1 MAELDKNTIK
11 VRMKDMIQA
20 DVSLFDTTTQG
31 NNTHLVEA
39 EVGWPNVADA
49 IKTGKNWPFAFV
61 TSDNAQIDQIV
72 LTGST
77 VADQI
82 KKLDHIIR
90 IMVVIGA
97 AAENARAAEK
107 LLDGFE
113 KKILD
118 IFEKDVQLKN
128 GGAVLVD
135 QCIPLLVRVHR
146 NELLGTN
153 KLMRDI
159 VFKIKLSTGQ
169 P

>member
-1 MAELDKNTIK
+1 MAELDKNDIK
-11 VRMKDMIQA
+11 DRMKLMIQA

-31 NNTHLVEA
+31 ANTHLVEA

-49 IKTGKNWPFAFV
+49 IKTGRNWPFAFV
-61 TSDNAQIDQIV
+61 TSDNNMIDQIV
-72 LTGST
+72 LGGS
-77 VADQI
+77 VVSNQI
-82 KKLDHIIR
+82 KKLDHTIK
-90 IMVVIGA
+90 IMVVLGA

-135 QCIPLLVRVHR
+135 QCVPLLVRVHR

-159 VFKIKLSTGQ
+159 VFTIKLSTGQ